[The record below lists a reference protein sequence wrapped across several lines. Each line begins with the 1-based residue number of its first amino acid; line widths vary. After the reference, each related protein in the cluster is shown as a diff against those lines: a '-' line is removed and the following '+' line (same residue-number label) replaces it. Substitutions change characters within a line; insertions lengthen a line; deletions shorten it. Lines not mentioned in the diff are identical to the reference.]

1 MINDFSADIEL
12 ALETLRKGGVILYP
26 TDTVWGLGCDAT
38 NEAAVDAVFRLKQRP
53 AEKSCILLLA
63 DERDLLQ
70 YVTALDLEVFNFL
83 DQVRKPTTVV
93 YENVVGIAP
102 NAMAEDG
109 SAAIRVVKEDFCR
122 HLIKRFRKPI
132 VSTSANISGA
142 PTPRFFT
149 EIDPRIITGA
159 DYVVQ
164 YRQADQTP
172 AAPSAIVRWF
182 ANGQH
187 EVIRS

>member
-1 MINDFSADIEL
+1 MTNDFSEDIEL

-38 NEAAVDAVFRLKQRP
+38 NEAAVDAIFKLKQRP

-70 YVTALDLEVFNFL
+70 YVTALNLEVFNFL
-83 DQVRKPTTVV
+83 DQVQKPTTVV
-93 YENVVGIAP
+93 YDNVVGIAP

-164 YRQADQTP
+164 YRQADNTP
-172 AAPSAIVRWF
+172 KAPSAIVRWF
-182 ANGQH
+182 ANGNH

>member
-83 DQVRKPTTVV
+83 DQVQKPTTVV

-164 YRQADQTP
+164 YRQNDQTP